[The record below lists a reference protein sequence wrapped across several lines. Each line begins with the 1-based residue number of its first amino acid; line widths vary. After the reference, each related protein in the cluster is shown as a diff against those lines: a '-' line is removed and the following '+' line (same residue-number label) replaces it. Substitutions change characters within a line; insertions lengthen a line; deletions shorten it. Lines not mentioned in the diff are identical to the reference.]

1 VASLSQRGRKLAGAA
16 IVGGAIGVLAAMLA
30 IMRPAWLE
38 RGEFV
43 TYDWRVRASADP
55 ANASPDVIVVDVAD
69 GDMRDVEE
77 QMALT
82 WPWPRALFGYIADY
96 IVKGGAEAVMLDWIF
111 QDRGVWGVDDLEE
124 FSDAMR
130 ENGRTVVGMVTR
142 WHGEEAPAEDHSN
155 RQLLRVTETATA
167 HEAIRAGV
175 KLLAWNARVYLAGD
189 GPVAVYVA
197 GADADKAMETWQRL
211 SAIEALEELFE
222 GADSELGATPP
233 APARTVLDL
242 HARELTG
249 EEIVRQRTARPVA
262 VSSDVALPE
271 VVDQPPLAIVAS
283 AAPAL
288 GSVSQQNDPDGVVRR
303 HAYFFRRGERV
314 YPSLPMAAFLLA
326 HPDAQ
331 PRFEDRVLHIEGR
344 SLPVEADGRVVLRY
358 HGRRV
363 FQHISA
369 YHILASVQRL
379 EEGLE
384 PLVPLETFK
393 GKYVIVSATAR
404 ALRDVTVTPVDER
417 QLGATVNA
425 LALDNLLQGKV
436 MSRTSRLTDGII
448 AFFLALLGALLIVG
462 SSTLP
467 LPTFPTTV
475 GVAVVWIGGY
485 LLLARVLFSSNLVW
499 LPLFVPL
506 LGAATAM
513 VAGVVLSTTLERR
526 DKRFVTEA
534 LGRYTSQALV
544 DELVAHPEKLSLE
557 WGERRTMS
565 VYFSDI
571 AGFTTIS
578 EAIEPEELVAL
589 LNDYL
594 TRMTDIVLAHG
605 GVVDKYIG
613 DAVMAFWGAP
623 VESEDHAEEAVAAA
637 LEMGRVCDEM
647 RPQWIQQYG
656 HAVYARAG
664 VNTGQAV
671 VGNMG
676 SKHKYNYTV
685 MGDMVNL
692 AARLE
697 GANKPYGTYLMVSET
712 TYLAVRDR
720 VDARELD
727 YLAVKGKEQPVTVYE
742 IIGNKGET
750 SAEVLARIDAFGRG
764 LALYRKQDF
773 EGAIA
778 CFEEALPDPPSQ
790 QFLERCRHFQHE
802 PPDPSWNGVWV
813 MKEK

>member
-1 VASLSQRGRKLAGAA
+1 MPSLGQRGRKLAGAA
-16 IVGGAIGVLAAMLA
+16 IVGAAIGVLAAMLA
-30 IMRPAWLE
+30 ILRPAWLE

-43 TYDWRVRASADP
+43 TYDWRVRQTADP
-55 ANASPDVIVVDVAD
+55 SEASPDVIVVDVGD

-77 QMALT
+77 LLGLT
-82 WPWPRALFGYIADY
+82 WPWPRALFGYLADY
-96 IVKGGAEAVMLDWIF
+96 MVKGGARAVMLDWIF

-124 FSDAMR
+124 FADTIR

-142 WHGEEAPAEDHSN
+142 WHGEEPAAEDDSK
-155 RQLLRVTETATA
+155 RQLVRVTQQDTTA
-167 HEAIRAGV
+167 EALRAGV
-175 KLLAWNARVYLAGD
+175 KLLAWNARVYLAGE
-189 GPVAVYVA
+189 GPVTLYVA
-197 GADADKAMETWQRL
+197 GADGDKAMETWQRL
-211 SAIEALEELFE
+211 SAIETLEDLFE
-222 GADSELGATPP
+222 GAGTDEGPTPP
-233 APARTVLDL
+233 APPVTIAAAG
-242 HARELTG
+242 ARELTA
-249 EEIVRQRTARPVA
+249 EEIVRQRVARQVR
-262 VSSDVALPE
+262 VSADITLPE
-271 VVDQPPLAIVAS
+271 VVDHPPLAIVAA
-283 AAPAL
+283 AAPGL
-288 GSVSQQNDPDGVVRR
+288 GSVSQQNDPDGVVRH
-303 HAYFFRRGERV
+303 HAYFVQRGERV

-326 HPDAQ
+326 HPDAE
-331 PRFEDRVLHIEGR
+331 PYFADGALHVAGR
-344 SLPVEADGRVVLRY
+344 TLPVEADGRVVLRY
-358 HGRRV
+358 HGKRV
-363 FQHISA
+363 FQHIDA
-369 YHILASVQRL
+369 YAILASVQRL

-384 PLVPLETFK
+384 PLVPLDTFK
-393 GKYVIVSATAR
+393 DKYVIVSATAR

-425 LALDNLLQGKV
+425 LALDNLLQGEV
-436 MSRTSRLTDGII
+436 IRRTGAITDASI
-448 AFFLALLGALLIVG
+448 AFLLALLGALLIVG
-462 SSTLP
+462 ASMLP

-475 GVAVVWIGGY
+475 GVA
-485 LLLARVLFSSNLVW
+485 LVW
-499 LPLFVPL
+499 LGGYIL
-506 LGAATAM
+506 LAMLVFTSSLLWLPIFTPILAAATAM

-526 DKRFVTEA
+526 DRRFVTEA

-557 WGERRTMS
+557 WGERRAMS

-623 VESEDHAEEAVAAA
+623 VESLDHAERAVAAA
-637 LEMGRVCDEM
+637 LEMGRTCDEL
-647 RPQWIQQYG
+647 RGFWKEKYG
-656 HAVYARAG
+656 QEIYARAG

-692 AARLE
+692 ASRLE

-712 TYLAVRDR
+712 TYKAVQHL

-727 YLAVKGKEQPVTVYE
+727 YLAVKGKEQPVRVYE
-742 IIGNKGET
+742 IIGKQGEADAPT
-750 SAEVLARIDAFGRG
+750 LARVAAFERG
-764 LALYRKQDF
+764 LERYRAQDF
-773 EGAIA
+773 ESAIT
-778 CFEEALPDPPSQ
+778 CFEEALPDPPSE
-790 QFLERCRHFQHE
+790 QFIERCRHFLEE
-802 PPDPSWNGVWV
+802 PPEPSWNGVWI